1 MTIEGS
7 HGRLPR
13 DRRPDLAQRD
23 RRDRRHGARRP
34 PARSRTPGDIA
45 CPSLFQIADF
55 DRSAPPHSSAKAAFK
70 ARAEVR
76 HYPCDHF
83 DVYAGK
89 PWHDAVVAHQVA
101 FLTRVLG

>member
-1 MTIEGS
+1 M
-7 HGRLPR
+7 
-13 DRRPDLAQRD
+13 
-23 RRDRRHGARRP
+23 
-34 PARSRTPGDIA
+34 
-45 CPSLFQIADF
+45 LFQIADF
-55 DRSAPPHSSAKAAFK
+55 DRSAPPQSSMKAAFK

-101 FLTRVLG
+101 FLARVLGPRETRFTGYSAAGRPPQRRRSERSPRGVRSAYVDPY